1 MRIGVTGG
9 IASGK
14 TLVSDALARLGAV
27 VIDADL
33 IAREVVEPG
42 TAGLAEI
49 VERFGPEILGDD
61 GALDR
66 AALGEIVFADDAA
79 RADLNAIVHPR
90 VRARA
95 SALEA
100 SAPTGAVVAHIIPLL
115 VETGQQ
121 DAYDGVLVVDAP
133 DDVRERRLMQRN
145 ALTREQ
151 ARARIAA
158 QATRDERLAAATWV
172 IDNSGAP
179 EDAVAQVEAWWAEV
193 VGPVS

>member
-179 EDAVAQVEAWWAEV
+179 EGAVAQVEAWWAEV

>member
-66 AALGEIVFADDAA
+66 AALGEIVFADDVA

-158 QATRDERLAAATWV
+158 QATRDERLAAATWM

>member
-79 RADLNAIVHPR
+79 RADLNAIVHPQ
-90 VRARA
+90 VRAGA
-95 SALEA
+95 NALEA

-158 QATRDERLAAATWV
+158 QATRDERLAAATWM

>member
-49 VERFGPEILGDD
+49 VERFGPQILGED
-61 GALDR
+61 GRLDR
-66 AALGEIVFADDAA
+66 AALGEIVFADDVA
-79 RADLNAIVHPR
+79 RAGLNAIVHPR

-95 SALEA
+95 KELES
-100 SAPTGAVVAHIIPLL
+100 SAPDGSVVAHIVPLL

-121 DAYDGVLVVDAP
+121 GAYDGVLVVDAP

-145 ALTREQ
+145 DLTREQ
-151 ARARIAA
+151 AQARIAA

-172 IDNSGAP
+172 IDNSDAP
-179 EDAVAQVEAWWAEV
+179 EETVAQVEAWWAEV
-193 VGPVS
+193 VGAVA